1 MKIRFFLAGILSVIV
16 FATCSGSDGEAPE
29 VKITNPSPGSVIGG
43 NVTIEVT
50 ADDNDGID
58 RVAVFIDDD
67 LETTLHVM
75 PYTYVWDTFGYADST
90 SHTLYAHAYDRAGNR
105 AVSETVT
112 VLVDNGC

>member
-1 MKIRFFLAGILSVIV
+1 MKIHFFLAGILSVIV
-16 FATCSGSDGEAPE
+16 FATCSGSDAEAPE

-58 RVAVFIDDD
+58 RVVVYIDDEQ
-67 LETTLHVM
+67 ETILFMM
-75 PYTYVWDTFGYADST
+75 PYTYVWDTFVYADST

-105 AVSETVT
+105 AISETVT